1 MALLWDDAV
10 AANADFVVQPADR
23 SPRAQSRPF
32 GPLPR
37 AAVAVYG
44 ALLAGAGLTLSL
56 LAGNSNGLR
65 AAGANALLLGVACA
79 VLAARVGRAPRA
91 ITDDAVFEADPT
103 KLAAAR
109 VVSELEDLER
119 QLAELTEQCAT
130 FDVQWTDEDPS
141 TPTSDEPS
149 AIGHDPSDVA
159 DVVVVPASRRRSAE
173 RASKRR
179 RSADTE

>member
-1 MALLWDDAV
+1 
-10 AANADFVVQPADR
+10 
-23 SPRAQSRPF
+23 
-32 GPLPR
+32 
-37 AAVAVYG
+37 
-44 ALLAGAGLTLSL
+44 L
-56 LAGNSNGLR
+56 LAGNANGLR

-79 VLAARVGRAPRA
+79 VLAARVGRAPRRTA
-91 ITDDAVFEADPT
+91 DGAVPEADRT

-130 FDVQWTDEDPS
+130 FDAQWTDEDAQ

-159 DVVVVPASRRRSAE
+159 DVGGVPESRRRPAE
-173 RASKRR
+173 RSNRRR
-179 RSADTE
+179 RSDTQ